1 MPAADDDD
9 VIVLGEVTREQRDA
23 EGRAAAM
30 DLDEE
35 GDDAASAGGVGSEDE
50 AVCGGAATSE
60 LPQDSQE
67 LELSQD

>member
-1 MPAADDDD
+1 MVGPNPRD
-9 VIVLGEVTREQRDA
+9 VAVSIERDLLPWC
-23 EGRAAAM
+23 M